1 MKQERLRIC
10 LLMQGG
16 LSWIAGIEYIK
27 NIAIALGSLPPEI
40 KSTFDLL
47 LLCSKTTNEDIQQQ
61 VKPYLD
67 ELLYEEDCLQPI
79 NLVNQ
84 IYWKGLKIVSGQFS
98 PRLDK
103 FLKDK
108 SIDFVY
114 PYLSSNSANQPYK
127 SADCIFDLQHKY
139 LTQFF
144 SAEDIK
150 GRDIWFSGVADRA
163 GTIVLNSK
171 AAESDLHK
179 FFPASIGKTK
189 VLCFKTVP
197 IPQWFEGDPVRVQ
210 REYSLPDKFF
220 LISNQ
225 FWQHKNHL
233 MVFKALSLLRQDG
246 IYPSVV
252 CTGHIYDNRKPD
264 HSDTILQSIHKLGIS
279 PQVYLLGL
287 IPKFD
292 QVQLMRRSICVVQ
305 PSLFE
310 GWSTLVEDTRLLGK
324 SIILSDLPVHIEQ
337 NPPNSA
343 FFECDSPE
351 HLAQLIGKWWDKL
364 TPGPD
369 LEREAIAI
377 ETANLEIREFGNR
390 FLDIA
395 RGSISSVVTD
405 TI

>member
-16 LSWIAGIEYIK
+16 LGWIAGIEYIK
-27 NIAIALGSLPPEI
+27 NIAIALGSLPPEVR
-40 KSTFDLL
+40 STFDLL
-47 LLCSKTTNEDIQQQ
+47 LLCSKTTNEDIQKQ

-84 IYWKGLKIVSGQFS
+84 IYWKGIKIVSGQLS

-103 FLKDK
+103 FLKAR

-114 PYLSSNSANQPYK
+114 PYLSGNAASQSYQSAE
-127 SADCIFDLQHKY
+127 CIFDLQHKY

-144 SAEDIK
+144 SAEDISS
-150 GRDIWFSGVADRA
+150 RDSWFSGVADRA

-197 IPQWFEGDPVRVQ
+197 MPQWFEGDPVRVQ
-210 REYSLPDKFF
+210 QEYSLPDRFF

-233 MVFKALSLLRQDG
+233 MVFEALNLLKQDK
-246 IYPSVV
+246 IYPVVV

-264 HSDTILQSIHKLGIS
+264 HSDIILQSIHKVGIS
-279 PQVYLLGL
+279 QQVHLLGL

-292 QVQLMRRSICVVQ
+292 QVQLMRRSIGIIQ

-310 GWSTLVEDTRLLGK
+310 GWSTLVEDARLLGK

-337 NPPNSA
+337 NPPHSA
-343 FFECDSPE
+343 FFDCESPE
-351 HLAQLIGKWWDKL
+351 QLAKIMGEYWERL

-369 LEREAIAI
+369 LEREATAISIAD
-377 ETANLEIREFGNR
+377 REVRDFGHR

-395 RGSISSVVTD
+395 RGYI
-405 TI
+405 

>member
-1 MKQERLRIC
+1 MKQKRLRIC

-16 LSWIAGIEYIK
+16 LGWIAGIEYIK
-27 NIAIALGSLPPEI
+27 NIAIALGSLPPEVR
-40 KSTFDLL
+40 STFELF
-47 LLCSKTTNEDIQQQ
+47 LLCSKTTNADIQKQ
-61 VKPYLD
+61 VKPYID

-79 NLVNQ
+79 NLFNQ
-84 IYWKGLKIVSGQFS
+84 IRWKGMKMLSGQFS

-103 FLKDK
+103 FLTDK

-114 PYLSSNSANQPYK
+114 PHLSGNSPNQPYR
-127 SADCIFDLQHKY
+127 SAECIFDLQHKY

-144 SAEDIK
+144 SAEDIN
-150 GRDIWFSGVADRA
+150 GRDSWFSGVADRA

-179 FFPASIGKTK
+179 FFPASVGKTK

-233 MVFKALSLLRQDG
+233 MVFKAMKLLKQEG
-246 IYPSVV
+246 IYPVVV

-264 HSDTILQSIHKLGIS
+264 HSDLILQSIHKLGIS
-279 PQVYLLGL
+279 QQVYLLGL

-292 QVQLMRRSICVVQ
+292 QVQLMRRSIGIVQ

-310 GWSTLVEDTRLLGK
+310 GWSTLVEDARSLGK
-324 SIILSDLPVHIEQ
+324 SIILSNLPVHLEQ
-337 NPPNSA
+337 NPPHHA
-343 FFECDSPE
+343 FFDSESPE
-351 HLAQLIGKWWDKL
+351 HLARLMGEWWEKL
-364 TPGPD
+364 PPGPD
-369 LEREAIAI
+369 LQQETIAI
-377 ETANLEIREFGNR
+377 ETANHEVREFGYR
-390 FLDIA
+390 FLEITK
-395 RGSISSVVTD
+395 S
-405 TI
+405 

>member
-1 MKQERLRIC
+1 MKQEQLRIC

-40 KSTFDLL
+40 RSTFDLS
-47 LLCSKTTNEDIQQQ
+47 LLCSKTTNQDIQQQ

-79 NLVNQ
+79 NLINQ
-84 IYWKGLKIVSGQFS
+84 IYWKGLKMVSGQFS

-103 FLKDK
+103 FFKDK

-139 LTQFF
+139 LTHFF
-144 SAEDIK
+144 STEDIS
-150 GRDIWFSGVADRA
+150 GRDSWFSGVAERA

-197 IPQWFEGDPVRVQ
+197 LSQWFEGDPVRVQ
-210 REYSLPDKFF
+210 QEYSLPDRFF

-233 MVFKALSLLRQDG
+233 MVFKALELLKQDE
-246 IYPSVV
+246 IYPVVV
-252 CTGHIYDNRKPD
+252 CTGHIYDNRKPN
-264 HSDTILQSIHKLGIS
+264 HSDIILQAIHKLGIFQ
-279 PQVYLLGL
+279 QVHLLGL

-292 QVQLMRRSICVVQ
+292 QVQLMRRAIGIVQ

-310 GWSTLVEDTRLLGK
+310 GWSTLVEDARLLGK

-337 NPPNSA
+337 NPPHSA
-343 FFECDSPE
+343 FFECESPE
-351 HLAQLIGKWWDKL
+351 QLAKLMGEWWEKL
-364 TPGPD
+364 PSGPD
-369 LEREAIAI
+369 LQQEQIAI
-377 ETANLEIREFGNR
+377 EIASIEIREFGHR
-390 FLDIA
+390 FLDIV
-395 RGSISSVVTD
+395 RSSI
-405 TI
+405 